1 MDEPATA
8 PMVVPVKVPAL
19 QVIVVNPLGFATTKP
34 PGRLSPVAAGKNCTS
49 VSTVEVLGL
58 LIVKVRAVEVPV
70 KIGFAVN
77 ALLMIG
83 GSTTVSEEVPIP
95 LEVRLGPLSVDEM
108 LLLTF
113 VCDPAAL
120 PRIFTEILQ
129 MAFADNVPPL
139 TAMVEVPAVAVT
151 VEPVKVP
158 VEQDCAKPFGVAIN
172 SPVGST
178 SVNETPG
185 KAVVFG
191 FVSVNVNALV
201 LPVEIVLG
209 EKLLERLGTVGRAQP
224 VNVTS
229 SMRTSALEF

>member
-1 MDEPATA
+1 
-8 PMVVPVKVPAL
+8 MVAPVKMPAV
-19 QVIVVNPLGFATTKP
+19 QVILVSPFGLATIKPL
-34 PGRLSPVAAGKNCTS
+34 GRLSPVAAGNNCTP
-49 VSTVEVLGL
+49 VSAVEVLGL
-58 LIVKVRAVEVPV
+58 RIVKVSTVEVPV

-77 ALLMIG
+77 ALLMTG
-83 GSTTVSEEVPIP
+83 GSTTVREEVPMP
-95 LEVRLGPLSVDEM
+95 LEVRLGPVSVDEM

-113 VCDPAAL
+113 EYNPAAL
-120 PRIFTEILQ
+120 PRIFTDMVQI
-129 MAFADNVPPL
+129 AFADKVPPP

-151 VEPVKVP
+151 AEPVNVP
-158 VEQDCAKPFGVAIN
+158 VEQDCVKPFGVAIN

-191 FVSVNVNALV
+191 FVSVNVNALL
-201 LPVEIVLG
+201 LPVEIVFG

-229 SMRTSALEF
+229 SIRTSAPVF